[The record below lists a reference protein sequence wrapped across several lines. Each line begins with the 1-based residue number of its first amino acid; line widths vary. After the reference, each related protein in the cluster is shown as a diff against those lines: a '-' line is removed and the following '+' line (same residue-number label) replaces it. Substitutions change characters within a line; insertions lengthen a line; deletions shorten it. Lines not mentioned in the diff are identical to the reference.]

1 MIWPL
6 FRFGGTSFLIDI
18 IPKTMKDMKEKLYE
32 APCTDVLEDLYLDV
46 LCQSSGSI
54 EGIDEEE
61 GSWTL

>member
-1 MIWPL
+1 
-6 FRFGGTSFLIDI
+6 
-18 IPKTMKDMKEKLYE
+18 MKDMKQKLYE

>member
-1 MIWPL
+1 
-6 FRFGGTSFLIDI
+6 
-18 IPKTMKDMKEKLYE
+18 MKDMKEKLYE

-46 LCQSSGSI
+46 LCQSSCSI